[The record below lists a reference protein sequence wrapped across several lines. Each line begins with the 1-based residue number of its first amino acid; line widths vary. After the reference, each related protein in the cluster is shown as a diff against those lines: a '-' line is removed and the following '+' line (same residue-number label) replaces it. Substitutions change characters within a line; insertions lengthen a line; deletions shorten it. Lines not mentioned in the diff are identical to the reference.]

1 MKEFKIER
9 NIDIKET
16 EKVKQVMVDFDVQLE
31 HLNRVFEGK
40 IEFPETWQIGLI
52 VGNSGT
58 GKSTIAKELFDV
70 INGFEYTHESVIDD
84 IPASYDEVTRMF
96 YSVGFGSVPCWLKP
110 YRVLSNGEQMRVD
123 LARALLS
130 TDFCVFDEFT
140 SVVDRNVAQTMCIAL
155 NKCLKKY
162 PNKKFVAVTCHKD
175 VEEWLQPDWIF
186 NTDTMQ
192 MSFHPAHALKKDL
205 KSKNVTGVSGQSLG
219 TIII

>member
-1 MKEFKIER
+1 MTEFKIER
-9 NIDIKET
+9 NIEIKET

-31 HLNRVFEGK
+31 HLNRIFEGK
-40 IEFPETWQIGLI
+40 LEFPENWQIGLI

-58 GKSTIAKELFDV
+58 GKSTIARELFKVCDK
-70 INGFEYTHESVIDD
+70 FEYTHESVIDD
-84 IPASYDEVTRMF
+84 IPADYDSTTRMF

-110 YRVLSNGEQMRVD
+110 YKVLSNGEQMRVD
-123 LARALLS
+123 LARALLEN
-130 TDFCVFDEFT
+130 DFCVFDEFT

-155 NKCLKKY
+155 NKCLKKN
-162 PNKKFVAVTCHKD
+162 PTKKFIAITCHKD

-192 MSFHPAHALKKDL
+192 MSFHLAHDLKKDSRL
-205 KSKNVTGVSGQSLG
+205 KNVTGVSGQSLG